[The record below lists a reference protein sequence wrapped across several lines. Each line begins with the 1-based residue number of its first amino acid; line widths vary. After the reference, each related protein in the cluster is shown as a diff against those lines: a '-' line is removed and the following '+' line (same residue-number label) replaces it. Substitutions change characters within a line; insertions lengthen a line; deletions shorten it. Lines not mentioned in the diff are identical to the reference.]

1 MSDFE
6 SEEMGWWYRVDA
18 LTNSATGH
26 REGEQQGNYAQGH
39 FAPFNI
45 ARLLVRPCGGLCGLS
60 VLVVLMYVECD

>member
-45 ARLLVRPCGGLCGLS
+45 ARL
-60 VLVVLMYVECD
+60 